1 MPTPPPNGLDRPH
14 SNGELLADGA
24 VHAAALI
31 AGLVAFSLFFAKTPL
46 RAGFGERLAMI
57 VYAAA
62 FFVLFS
68 FSFAYNLAPAS
79 RLRLKRILGRCDRS
93 AIFLMIAGTYTALLS
108 QVHSGWWVVGLVG
121 FVWIGAI
128 GGAALNV
135 FAPQRSERIGVAL
148 YFALGWSAIVAIKPL
163 VIALPANALA
173 LTLAGGL
180 LYSGGVPFYLW
191 RKLKFQTAIW
201 HGFVVAAAGCHF
213 AGIFAAVTQMG

>member
-1 MPTPPPNGLDRPH
+1 MSARPPDEFDRPH
-14 SNGELLADGA
+14 SSGELFADGFI
-24 VHAAALI
+24 HAAALI
-31 AGLVAFSLFFAKTPL
+31 AGLVAFSIFFSKTPL

-79 RLRLKRILGRCDRS
+79 WSRWKQILGRCDRS

-108 QVHSGWWVVGLVG
+108 QVHASWWVVGLVG

-128 GGAALNV
+128 GGAALSV
-135 FAPQRSERIGVAL
+135 FAPQRIERVGVAL
-148 YFALGWSAIVAIKPL
+148 YLALGWSAIVAIKPL
-163 VIALPANALA
+163 VLALPGNALA

-191 RKLKFQTAIW
+191 RRLKFQTAIW

-213 AGIFAAVTQMG
+213 AGIFEAVTQVG